1 MLEGEVVGE
10 LGVEWGRQED
20 TGGGIFFSHGFN
32 PRVTGSPEGCVSSD
46 SGLVQAVKLPVVDK
60 MVSVGVQEAREAGL
74 KVTGEL
80 SS

>member
-1 MLEGEVVGE
+1 M
-10 LGVEWGRQED
+10 
-20 TGGGIFFSHGFN
+20 
-32 PRVTGSPEGCVSSD
+32 SSD

-74 KVTGEL
+74 KVMGEL

>member
-32 PRVTGSPEGCVSSD
+32 PRVTGSPEGCELRLRPGASSQAP
-46 SGLVQAVKLPVVDK
+46 SGGQD
-60 MVSVGVQEAREAGL
+60 GFCGGAG
-74 KVTGEL
+74 GMGGRAQGHG
-80 SS
+80 